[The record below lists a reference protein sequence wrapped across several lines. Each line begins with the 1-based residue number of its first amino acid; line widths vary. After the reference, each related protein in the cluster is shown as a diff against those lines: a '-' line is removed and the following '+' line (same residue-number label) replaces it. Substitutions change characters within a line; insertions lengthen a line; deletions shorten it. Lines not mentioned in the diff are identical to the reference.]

1 MSFSAKKIV
10 LGAFVAIA
18 TSAFAQS
25 GLSDVLQSR
34 LAKDQLAAVNE
45 CVVKNEPHKPVGR
58 TSIFVRSGRTV
69 TIGLQ
74 NDESIVTTI
83 WDQQNPG
90 DLVEDFVHPDQRNI
104 TLRLRSVGAVPGVI
118 TTTARRYFVLL
129 VPTETN
135 AGPCYQGVIFASSG
149 NGFNPFGSSTAGTG
163 TAAASFSEVAPVQR
177 PDDSVFTGSP
187 NFNYSIESDDKS
199 KGIKPIVVYDN
210 GRFTWIQFPKTNQA
224 LPAVFYSGPSGLE
237 VVNMTPINE
246 GSTILVNRLMD
257 KFILKLGDAE
267 VKISANR
274 N

>member
-1 MSFSAKKIV
+1 MNFSVKTIV
-10 LGAFVAIA
+10 LGALVSLAGFVQ
-18 TSAFAQS
+18 AQS
-25 GLSDVLQSR
+25 GISDSLQNR
-34 LAKDQLAAVNE
+34 LAKDQFAAVNE

-74 NDESIVTTI
+74 SDETIVTTI

-104 TLRLRSVGAVPGVI
+104 TLRLRSPGAVPGVI

-135 AGPCYQGVIFASSG
+135 AGPCYQGLIFANSA
-149 NGFNPFGSSTAGTG
+149 NGFNPFGSSVSGTG
-163 TAAASFSEVAPVQR
+163 TAAPSFSEVAPVQR

-187 NFNYSIESDDKS
+187 NFNYSIVSDDKS
-199 KGIKPIVVYDN
+199 KGIRPIVVYDN

-237 VVNMTPINE
+237 VVNMTPIND
-246 GSTILVNRLMD
+246 GATILVNRLMEN
-257 KFILKLGDAE
+257 FILKLGDAE
-267 VKISANR
+267 VKITANR

>member
-1 MSFSAKKIV
+1 MIKFFWVIFIS
-10 LGAFVAIA
+10 AFVPAY
-18 TSAFAQS
+18 AQS
-25 GLSDVLQSR
+25 GISDVLQER
-34 LAKDQLAAVNE
+34 LAKDQFAAVNE

-58 TSIFVRSGRTV
+58 TSIFVRAGRTV

-74 NDESIVTTI
+74 PDETVVTTI

-104 TLRLRSVGAVPGVI
+104 TLRLRSPGAVPGVI

-129 VPTETN
+129 IPTETN

-149 NGFNPFGSSTAGTG
+149 AGFNPFGSSVSSGS
-163 TAAASFSEVAPVQR
+163 AAQSFAEAAPVQR
-177 PDDSVFTGSP
+177 PDDSVFTGAP
-187 NFNYSIESDDKS
+187 NFNYSIFSDEKS
-199 KGIKPIVVYDN
+199 KAIRPVVVYDN

-237 VVNMTPINE
+237 VVNMTPLND
-246 GSTILVNRLMD
+246 GSAILVNRLME

-267 VKISANR
+267 VHISADR
-274 N
+274 